1 MNPTFITLPFPEI
14 RFPEIR
20 SFETSLRGVG
30 ELGYRRP
37 KQLIWVLVTD
47 DGHMPTPVHLI
58 AVLDLQDRVIDSPR
72 AQISDSL
79 KRRSALREYSYAS
92 EFSDCRCGSNTRNN
106 CVN

>member
-14 RFPEIR
+14 R
-20 SFETSLRGVG
+20 SFETSLRDVG

-72 AQISDSL
+72 AQIADSL
-79 KRRSALREYSYAS
+79 KRRSALRDSSYAS
-92 EFSDCRCGSNTRNN
+92 EFSYCRCGSNTRNN
-106 CVN
+106 RVN